1 MPRSSSRVATL
12 QAAALAGPHLDRRH
26 LLTGLAGAGAA
37 IVFGNRAGAK
47 SPLNASLAYGS
58 VGYTW
63 AVPYVAEA
71 AGYWKQQN
79 VELTTSSFESG
90 RDALQALLSGSAD
103 FSASTDT
110 PLVFAALSGLRP
122 VAIAN
127 YSRYSRDMRIAVRS
141 DGALD
146 PKDPTSLKGR
156 RIATRVGTS
165 GQYLVA
171 KYLELA
177 GLKGTDVTIID
188 LAPSDMATALTRG
201 DIDAFCWSS
210 QTIGVAQR
218 QSGGKIAEMTFDGI
232 ERYFQSHQL
241 LLSTEA
247 VVEKKAELTEA
258 ALRALFA
265 AEERITT
272 DREWPRLIAERIKTP
287 AADIAQA
294 TSTFTFKV
302 GFDQRFVDDLVSQ
315 AEWAIAAGLAK
326 PPKGDLRT
334 LLRSLVIE
342 GPTRALR
349 PDRVT
354 LT

>member
-1 MPRSSSRVATL
+1 M
-12 QAAALAGPHLDRRH
+12 LA
-26 LLTGLAGAGAA
+26 GLAGASAA
-37 IVFGNRAGAK
+37 ALLGGRAVAEQR
-47 SPLNASLAYGS
+47 LNGVLAYGG

-71 AGYWKQQN
+71 AGYFKKQG
-79 VELTTSSFESG
+79 VELSTSSFESG
-90 RDALQALLSGSAD
+90 RDAMQALLSGSAD

-127 YSRYSRDMRIAVRS
+127 YSRYSRDMKIAVRN
-141 DGALD
+141 DGGVD
-146 PKDPTSLKGR
+146 PKTPASLKGR

-165 GQYLVA
+165 GQYLIA

-177 GLKGTDVTIID
+177 GLSASDVTIVD
-188 LAPSDMATALTRG
+188 LAPNNMATALTRG
-201 DIDAFCWSS
+201 DIDGFCWSS
-210 QTIGVAQR
+210 QTVAVAQR
-218 QSGGKIAEMTFDGI
+218 QSGGKVAEMTFDGI

-241 LLSTEA
+241 LLTTEA
-247 VVEKKAELTEA
+247 VIDKKPELVRAT
-258 ALRALFA
+258 LSALFA

-272 DREWPRLIAERIKTP
+272 DREWPQLIAERIKTP
-287 AADIAQA
+287 PADIAQA
-294 TSTFTFKV
+294 TSTFAFKV
-302 GFDQRFVDDLVSQ
+302 GFDQRFIDDMVSQ

-326 PPKGDLRT
+326 PPKGDLPK
-334 LLRSLVIE
+334 LLRSLVVE
-342 GPTRALR
+342 GPTKALR

>member
-1 MPRSSSRVATL
+1 MLRSSYPAS
-12 QAAALAGPHLDRRH
+12 AAERSASPLFDRRNV
-26 LLTGLAGAGAA
+26 LAGLAGAGAA
-37 IVFGNRAGAK
+37 ALFSGRAAAEQQ
-47 SPLNASLAYGS
+47 LNGVLAYGS

-71 AGYWKQQN
+71 AGYFKKQG

-90 RDALQALLSGSAD
+90 RDAMQALLSGSAD

-122 VAIAN
+122 IAIAN
-127 YSRYSRDMRIAVRS
+127 YSRYSRDMKIAVRS
-141 DGALD
+141 DGVVD
-146 PKDPTSLKGR
+146 PKTPASLKGR

-177 GLKGTDVTIID
+177 GLKANDVTIID
-188 LAPSDMATALTRG
+188 LAPNNMATALTRG
-201 DIDAFCWSS
+201 DIDGFCWSS
-210 QTIGVAQR
+210 QTVAVAQR

-241 LLSTEA
+241 LLTTEA
-247 VVEKKAELTEA
+247 VIDKKPELVKA
-258 ALRALFA
+258 VLSALFT

-272 DREWPRLIAERIKTP
+272 DREWPQLIAERIKTP
-287 AADIAQA
+287 AADIAEA
-294 TSTFTFKV
+294 TSTFAFKI

-326 PPKGDLRT
+326 PPKGDLRH
-334 LLRSLVIE
+334 LLRSLVAE